1 MKEKYK
7 RVIDPNLDEQVTW
20 NWIAYMYSNFHTI
33 IRNEIE
39 KDKQLLD
46 EIQLKRIIFAFQNEH
61 PDLVRYRQF
70 DSTPWDYFIDDEN
83 YR

>member
-20 NWIAYMYSNFHTI
+20 NWIAYMYSNFHAI

-46 EIQLKRIIFAFQNEH
+46 EI
-61 PDLVRYRQF
+61 
-70 DSTPWDYFIDDEN
+70 
-83 YR
+83 